1 MVLKFAAGTLLLV
14 SAALCMADAEET
26 APATETPTATDSDTP
41 TRQSGDSRDVDDADA
56 GQDSILD
63 RHKQAMDSRVQNA
76 SQWVDSFFN
85 DPDYEAEVATTQ
97 IRIRPELF
105 YRKEQDLKPRMRA
118 SVKLSLPNL
127 GHRVSLFAGN
137 AAREDDRDEG
147 TDDTNEKSV
156 IGLQFFG
163 KELKN
168 WHSSFTAGLK
178 FNSVAFF
185 TGPRLRYANDL
196 TEKDSYRF
204 TQEVLWQTDNN
215 WHVRSRL
222 DFNHYFN
229 DKYLFR
235 QTFDGLWREERR
247 NKEGYRTRVSSF
259 MTQRLNDRAG
269 LQYEFTTI
277 LHQRPHSHVDRYT
290 LALRFR
296 RQTARDWLYYEIVPQ
311 VSWEDQYNFKANP
324 GIRLRLEIFY
334 GTPNEDRSIDDSEE
348 KDDDFRW

>member
-1 MVLKFAAGTLLLV
+1 MPLLV
-14 SAALCMADAEET
+14 SAALCLADTDPTAAAEQT
-26 APATETPTATDSDTP
+26 PPAKATDAPAKAEDTP
-41 TRQSGDSRDVDDADA
+41 APQDGGSAD
-56 GQDSILD
+56 GGKPGIEDESLLD
-63 RHKQAMDSRVQNA
+63 RHKEAVDSRVQRA

-97 IRIRPELF
+97 IRIRPELY
-105 YRKEQDLKPRMRA
+105 YRKEQHLKPRLRA

-137 AAREDDRDEG
+137 GPREDDRDEG
-147 TDDTNEKSV
+147 TDDTKEKSV

-168 WHSSFTAGLK
+168 WHFSFTAGLK
-178 FNSVAFF
+178 FNSAAFF

-204 TQEVLWQTDNN
+204 TQEMLWQTDNN

-222 DFNHYFN
+222 DFNHIFN
-229 DKYLFR
+229 DDYLFR
-235 QTFDGLWREERR
+235 QTVDGLWRQERR
-247 NKEGYRTRVSSF
+247 NKEGYRTRVSSYL
-259 MTQRLNDRAG
+259 TQRLDERAG

-277 LHQRPHSHVDRYT
+277 LHQQPHNHVDRYT

-296 RQTARDWLYYEIVPQ
+296 RQTARDWLYYEIVPEIA
-311 VSWEDQYNFKANP
+311 WEDRYNFKANP
-324 GIRLRLEIFY
+324 GIHLRLELFY
-334 GTPNEDRSIDDSEE
+334 GTPSEYDRSIDDTEE
-348 KDDDFRW
+348 DDDFRW